1 MEELH
6 SEMIGDL
13 GIICMPGCEG
23 FVEKVERYLKTW
35 HDDFDHNY
43 VVNSVISRFASG
55 DAKCL
60 IRESVRGKD

>member
-23 FVEKVERYLKTW
+23 FVEKVERFVEGMFANPHRFRTKTLP
-35 HDDFDHNY
+35 
-43 VVNSVISRFASG
+43 SAG
-55 DAKCL
+55 AL
-60 IRESVRGKD
+60 MREEDYGEQLNLLGE